1 MLENFTE
8 TLYPDN
14 RPLPI
19 EEEQDS
25 ITRGATCIHI
35 FELPFPIN
43 DGHVESL
50 SVIYKQG
57 IKVPVLTKTINII
70 PVVDPAEYLYKFE
83 VELTPE
89 DTILF
94 EQNLLDVY
102 VQLKLE
108 KDRQT
113 LYNTP
118 IKLALN
124 PTLDNYPNP
133 EGIEE

>member
-8 TLYPDN
+8 TSYSDN
-14 RPLPI
+14 RPLAI

-57 IKVPVLTKTINII
+57 IKAPVLIKNISII
-70 PVVDPAEYLYKFE
+70 PVIDPAEYLYKFE

-89 DTILF
+89 ETLSF
-94 EQNLLDVY
+94 EQNLLDIY

-108 KDRQT
+108 KDGQT

-133 EGIEE
+133 EEIE

>member
-1 MLENFTE
+1 MKKSKIVLQ
-8 TLYPDN
+8 
-14 RPLPI
+14 
-19 EEEQDS
+19 EEPPVF
-25 ITRGATCIHI
+25 IF